1 MKTKKNILIGIF
13 AAIATVLMFFE
24 LSLPIFPSF
33 LKLDVSTV
41 IVLIAGYVIS
51 PVSGVFVALV
61 KDLIHLMFTHT
72 GGIGELADFIISGIM
87 VFTASAVQMK
97 LKGKKGSTVIG
108 LVLGTVFATVIA
120 LLSNYFLL
128 LPFYE
133 KIMPLKTIID
143 MSSEVIPKINSKFTL
158 IMYAFL
164 PFNLLKFSLVSVFSY
179 VIYKRIK
186 KTPLFSDV
194 YRN

>member
-1 MKTKKNILIGIF
+1 MKTKKIILIGIF

-61 KDLIHLMFTHT
+61 KDLIHLMFSHT

-87 VFTASAVQMK
+87 VFTASVVQMK
-97 LKGKKGSTVIG
+97 LNGKKGSTVIG

-133 KIMPLKTIID
+133 KIMPLETIID

-164 PFNLLKFSLVSVFSY
+164 PFNLLKFSIVSIFSY
-179 VIYKRIK
+179 FIYKRIK

>member
-1 MKTKKNILIGIF
+1 MKTKKIILIGIF

-61 KDLIHLMFTHT
+61 KDLIHFIFFTHT

-87 VFTASAVQMK
+87 VFTASAVRMK
-97 LKGKKGSTVIG
+97 LKGKKGSAVIG
-108 LVLGTVFATVIA
+108 LVLGTVFATIIA
-120 LLSNYFLL
+120 LLSN
-128 LPFYE
+128 
-133 KIMPLKTIID
+133 
-143 MSSEVIPKINSKFTL
+143 
-158 IMYAFL
+158 
-164 PFNLLKFSLVSVFSY
+164 
-179 VIYKRIK
+179 
-186 KTPLFSDV
+186 
-194 YRN
+194 

>member
-1 MKTKKNILIGIF
+1 MKTKKIILIGIF

-87 VFTASAVQMK
+87 VFTASAVRMK
-97 LKGKKGSTVIG
+97 LKGKKGSAVIG

-133 KIMPLKTIID
+133 KIMPLETIID

-164 PFNLLKFSLVSVFSY
+164 PFNLLKFSIVSIFSY
-179 VIYKRIK
+179 FIYKRIK

>member
-1 MKTKKNILIGIF
+1 MKTKKIILIGIF

-61 KDLIHLMFTHT
+61 KDLIHLMFSHT

-87 VFTASAVQMK
+87 VFTASVVQMK
-97 LKGKKGSTVIG
+97 LNGKKGSTVIG

-133 KIMPLKTIID
+133 KIMPLETIID

-164 PFNLLKFSLVSVFSY
+164 PFNLLKFSLVSIFSY
-179 VIYKRIK
+179 FIYKRIK